1 MVVGTGFSFDLTEF
15 FKFQKKKVI
24 QGYSFYYIQDKQQI
38 LFFNILQE
46 DFCRGSF

>member
-24 QGYSFYYIQDKQQI
+24 QGYTFFYFKDNLLI
-38 LFFNILQE
+38 LFLSTLREGFYL
-46 DFCRGSF
+46 G